1 MEVKTI
7 PSSVWEF
14 LWRYLSKQKVLFFSI
29 ITSIILGEFLLRIS
43 LYYGAQIIDAISS
56 SQAPQIQLRAAIYA
70 AVFASLFLLL
80 KSLVQNFTV
89 FVEARFMPHCVA
101 RVSKDLF
108 SYVHRHSTA
117 FFAEEMAGN
126 ISGKTKTIIDS
137 IYPIFYNLMWGFFSP
152 LIAMVITFCFIFRIN
167 FGLSLILLALN
178 VAIICVIYYLSK
190 KMVPVSQRRAQTMS
204 EANGVLVDSITN
216 AGIVKNFSNY
226 LFERRHYFK
235 YMRIAAQADRAET
248 KKFGVI
254 FLGQNLLR
262 SLSQIIFYLLP
273 IWYWY
278 TGQINVADF
287 VLIQSLIAILNNTFS
302 MLSMNFMQFFKIYG
316 SLRDGLQL
324 LSKPCDVVDVPNA
337 KKLSAPHGEIILS
350 NVTYHYKNA
359 DPLFDKFDL
368 KIKAGEKIGLVGHS
382 GSGKSTL
389 VRLLSRYYDIQKGS
403 ICIDGQNIAEVTQD
417 SLRRQI
423 ALIPQDPS
431 LFNRSIMENIRYG
444 RPDASDDEVISAA
457 KRANIHDFITHLPD
471 GYASKVGER
480 GVMLSGGERQ
490 RVAIARALLK
500 DAPILILDEATSAL
514 DSMSEKYIQQSLKEL
529 MHGKTVIAIAHR
541 LSTLKEM
548 DRIIVMDH
556 GHIVESGSQRQL
568 LNKKGVYYNFY
579 EMQSSG
585 FLELE

>member
-7 PSSVWEF
+7 PSSVWKF
-14 LWRYLSKQKVLFFSI
+14 LWHYLSKQKVLFFSI
-29 ITSIILGEFLLRIS
+29 IFTIIFGEFLLRVS
-43 LYYGAQIIDAISS
+43 LYYGAKIIEAISL
-56 SQAPQIQLRAAIYA
+56 PPTETQIGL
-70 AVFASLFLLL
+70 AVKSALLASFFLLL
-80 KSLVQNFTV
+80 KSLIQNFTI
-89 FVEARFMPHCVA
+89 FVEARFMPNCLVRVA
-101 RVSKDLF
+101 KDLF

-126 ISGKTKTIIDS
+126 ISGKTKTIIDG

-152 LIAMVITFCFIFRIN
+152 LIAMVITIGFILKIN
-167 FGLSLILLALN
+167 FCLSLILLALN
-178 VAIICVIYYLSK
+178 ILMIYIIYCLSK
-190 KMVPVSQRRAQTMS
+190 KMVPFSQRRSQTLS

-226 LFERRHYFK
+226 YYERRYYFK
-235 YMRIAAQADRAET
+235 YMRIAAQADRLET
-248 KKFGVI
+248 KKFGII
-254 FLGQNLLR
+254 FFWQNLLR
-262 SLSQIIFYLLP
+262 SVVQVIFYLIP
-273 IWYWY
+273 VWYWY
-278 TGQINVADF
+278 LGKINVADF

-302 MLSMNFMQFFKIYG
+302 MLSMNFMQFFRIYG
-316 SLRDGLQL
+316 SMRDGLLL
-324 LSKPCDVVDVPNA
+324 LSKPYEVVDIA
-337 KKLSAPHGEIILS
+337 GAPQLKAAHGQINFS
-350 NVTYHYKNA
+350 NVFYHYKNSE
-359 DPLFDKFDL
+359 PLFQDFNL
-368 KIKAGEKIGLVGHS
+368 EIKPAEKIGLVGHS

-403 ICIDGQNIAEVTQD
+403 IDIDGQNIAKVTQD

-423 ALIPQDPS
+423 AFIPQDPS

-444 RPDASDDEVISAA
+444 RPEASDEEVMAAA
-457 KRANIHDFITHLPD
+457 KRAHIHDFIMHLPD

-514 DSMSEKYIQQSLKEL
+514 DSLSEKYIQQSLKDV
-529 MHGKTVIAIAHR
+529 MKGKTVIAIAHR

-548 DRIIVMDH
+548 DRIIVMSK
-556 GHIVESGSQRQL
+556 GKIVESGSHRQL